1 MFFGRNASLA
11 TKASEPATMKL
22 PRPKVSGQ
30 LGYAR
35 VRCQDLMEN
44 TKRLNTL
51 LGLTNLLTALFWL
64 AA

>member
-1 MFFGRNASLA
+1 
-11 TKASEPATMKL
+11 MKL